1 MHLVSPGGTTTAT
14 MKVCTSYGIYDS
26 IIPDG
31 NVNINATGRKRKYQ
45 FYRAVQDVREGHDAL
60 FFEWDGGKA
69 VRRSQWKLVDPRGAY
84 THWELYDM
92 ETGRTETRDL
102 AAVYPERVETLAAM
116 WEAWAERVGVTH

>member
-1 MHLVSPGGTTTAT
+1 MATAADAAGAE
-14 MKVCTSYGIYDS
+14 YPEIYRNERIHPLEGKS
-26 IIPDG
+26 LLPVFEQG
-31 NVNINATGRKRKYQ
+31 
-45 FYRAVQDVREGHDAL
+45 VREGHDAL

-69 VRRSQWKLVDPRGAY
+69 VRRGRWKLVDPRGAG

-92 ETGRTETRDL
+92 EADRTETRDL